1 MLNGGNNIISN
12 AKEEIWKP
20 VKGYEGF
27 YEVSNLGRIRSLD
40 RTVNCVHN
48 SVAIKKGKIL
58 KLSTIPKGYLCAHF
72 SKYGKS
78 KSIEIQRV
86 VALAFIPNPNNLPC
100 VNHKDE
106 DKTNNK
112 VDNLEWCTYKYNNTY
127 GTRLE
132 KSAKKHINGKNAKT
146 VYQYSLD
153 EKFLNEYPSCAEL
166 KRLYNYDASKISECC
181 RGLRKTAYGYKWK
194 YIKEE

>member
-1 MLNGGNNIISN
+1 M
-12 AKEEIWKP
+12 
-20 VKGYEGF
+20 
-27 YEVSNLGRIRSLD
+27 
-40 RTVNCVHN
+40 NCGHN
-48 SVAIKKGKIL
+48 SIAIKKGKIL
-58 KLSTIPKGYLCAHF
+58 KLSTRPKGYLCAHF

-78 KSIEIQRV
+78 ESIEIQRV

-132 KSAKKHINGKNAKT
+132 KSAKKHTNG
-146 VYQYSLD
+146 
-153 EKFLNEYPSCAEL
+153 
-166 KRLYNYDASKISECC
+166 R
-181 RGLRKTAYGYKWK
+181 
-194 YIKEE
+194 

>member
-1 MLNGGNNIISN
+1 MGDNIISN

-106 DKTNNK
+106 DKTNSFITPLEQLVKITNQLTAIETYQRNK
-112 VDNLEWCTYKYNNTY
+112 NQNN
-127 GTRLE
+127 
-132 KSAKKHINGKNAKT
+132 
-146 VYQYSLD
+146 
-153 EKFLNEYPSCAEL
+153 
-166 KRLYNYDASKISECC
+166 
-181 RGLRKTAYGYKWK
+181 
-194 YIKEE
+194 